1 MIKNIKL
8 FVADID
14 GTLVNEAREMMPLT
28 RAVLNDLHQ
37 RGILLGIASGRPV
50 GPHLYEQKDTWKV
63 NFDFDMWIGMNG
75 NQVYD
80 VHKDTYEKFYE
91 LSPETIEE
99 IITLM
104 KPIKAN
110 PFIYVGEDMLSQEI
124 DEEMYA
130 SETRHHIKCTKVE
143 QISDLWKQP
152 TEKILFRLSDAKL
165 MPEAEKLAA
174 SHPSKNYTAFKTQP
188 TMLEFQD
195 PRVNK
200 GLGVERYC
208 MANHISLDEVIAFGD
223 MSNDNGMMTKAGWSV
238 CLKNGADDTKALANA
253 VTEYDN
259 DHDGLGRYMI
269 DHWYLP
275 HGWTVPQPQEK

>member
-28 RAVLNDLHQ
+28 RAVLNDLHR
-37 RGILLGIASGRPV
+37 RGILMGIASGRPV
-50 GPHLYEQKDTWKV
+50 GPHLYEQKDAWRV

-91 LSPETIEE
+91 LAPQTIQE
-99 IITLM
+99 IIDMM
-104 KPIKAN
+104 KPIQAN
-110 PFIYVGEDMLSQEI
+110 PFIYIGEDMMSEEI
-124 DEEMYA
+124 DDEMYA
-130 SETRHHIKCTKVE
+130 SMKRHHIICTKV
-143 QISDLWKQP
+143 QKTSDLWAHP
-152 TEKILFRLSDAKL
+152 TEKILFRLKDAAD
-165 MPEAEKLAA
+165 MPAAEELAA
-174 SHPSKNYTAFKTQP
+174 QHPSKDYTAFKTQP

-208 MANHISLDEVIAFGD
+208 MHNNISLDEVIAFGD
-223 MSNDNGMMTKAGWSV
+223 MSNDNGMMTTAGWSV
-238 CLKNGADDTKALANA
+238 CLKNGADDTKALANEI
-253 VTEYDN
+253 TEYDN
-259 DHDGLGRYMI
+259 DHDGLGHYMI

-275 HGWTVPQPQEK
+275 NGWKVPEAAE